1 VLSFLKMF
9 EWWCCVAA
17 QKAGS
22 AKEDVGIQV
31 EAE

>member
-17 QKAGS
+17 PKAGS
-22 AKEDVGIQV
+22 AKEDVGIQ
-31 EAE
+31 AE